1 MKSLLLT
8 LMMLLISITLA
19 CSAKMDQQDLDL
31 ASNINTSNIN
41 IDGKWAGV
49 YGGMGTMTYEFLVQ
63 GNKLYGT
70 TIGEGDSR
78 IDIVK
83 GKVKTS
89 KKKGTEIS
97 FEVPV
102 SAGGAKMSIVYTGEV
117 IDENT
122 IELTFK
128 TRARGSRNVGFDGF
142 NDGFGGGGG
151 GGGGGFSSGFGGG
164 GSSETKFVIKRVDHF

>member
-31 ASNINTSNIN
+31 TSNINTSNIN
-41 IDGKWAGV
+41 IDGKWT
-49 YGGMGTMTYEFLVQ
+49 GTQGNSTISFEFIAE
-63 GNKLYGT
+63 GNKLHGLYLGS
-70 TIGEGDSR
+70 GAGDER
-78 IDIVK
+78 KEIVK
-83 GKVKTS
+83 GNVKTS

-97 FEVPV
+97 FQVPI
-102 SAGGAKMSIVYTGEV
+102 STGGRKMSLVYTGEV
-117 IDENT
+117 LDENT

-128 TRARGSRNVGFDGF
+128 TRQRGSRSVGFDGF

-151 GGGGGFSSGFGGG
+151 GGGEYDSGFGGG
-164 GSSETKFVIKRVDHF
+164 GSSEIIFVIKRVDK